1 MRASSRHPRRV
12 ASLRAALG
20 RIRAGVHLP
29 WREQRVGGSG
39 HANELRIVDVSV
51 VLITGCSSGFGLEA
65 ALAFARNGDTVVA
78 TMRDLSR
85 GERLAGAAAE
95 EALALDI
102 AALDVTAPHT
112 FADAVGLVVQAHG
125 RLDVLVNNAGI
136 NRVGSFE
143 DTSEAALREVMEV
156 NLFGP
161 LLLARAVLPA
171 MREQRGGCIL
181 NVSSLSGIAGLP
193 GDVSYTA
200 SKFALEGAIEAL
212 RHEVDR
218 WGIRVALVEAGLHA
232 TEIFAN
238 VLSGPLPIPED
249 SPYRPLIE
257 RRMANLRGRLGEAF
271 PPRRVAELLVRIAE
285 SDGERLRWPADAVA
299 ERVMATLFALDDAGR
314 DEFLRGVA
322 GSDWWSRGEPGP
334 GAAD

>member
-1 MRASSRHPRRV
+1 MA
-12 ASLRAALG
+12 
-20 RIRAGVHLP
+20 
-29 WREQRVGGSG
+29 
-39 HANELRIVDVSV
+39 V

-65 ALAFARNGDTVVA
+65 ALAFARNGDAVVA

-85 GERLAGAAAE
+85 GPALVAAAQAE
-95 EALALDI
+95 ALDI
-102 AALDVTAPHT
+102 ETAPLNVAEPHT
-112 FADAVGLVVQAHG
+112 FTGAVAGVVAAHG

-136 NRVGSFE
+136 NRVGAFE
-143 DTSEAALREVMEV
+143 DTSEAALREGLEV

-161 LLLARAVLPA
+161 LLLARAVLPV
-171 MREQRGGCIL
+171 MRGQGGGCII
-181 NVSSLSGIAGLP
+181 NVSSLSGVAGLP

-232 TEIFAN
+232 TNIFAD
-238 VLSGPLPIPED
+238 VLAGPLPLPPE

-257 RRMANLRGRLGEAF
+257 QRMAKLGARMGEALH
-271 PPRRVAELLVRIAE
+271 PRQVGELLVRIAE
-285 SDGERLRWPADAVA
+285 ADGERLRWPADALA
-299 ERVMATLFALDDAGR
+299 KSVMAKLFALDDAAR

-322 GSDWWSRGEPGP
+322 GSDWWSRGESPPEGSE
-334 GAAD
+334 

>member
-1 MRASSRHPRRV
+1 MA
-12 ASLRAALG
+12 
-20 RIRAGVHLP
+20 
-29 WREQRVGGSG
+29 
-39 HANELRIVDVSV
+39 V

-85 GERLAGAAAE
+85 SGRLAALANK
-95 EALALDI
+95 EALDLDI
-102 AALDVTAPHT
+102 AGLNVAEPHT
-112 FADAVGLVVQAHG
+112 FVDAVERVVAVHG

-136 NRVGSFE
+136 NRVGAFE
-143 DTSEAALREVMEV
+143 DTPEATLREVMEI

-171 MREQRGGCIL
+171 MREQRGGCII

-193 GDVSYTA
+193 GDVSYSA

-232 TEIFAN
+232 TEIFAE
-238 VLSGPLPIPED
+238 VLSGPLPVPAN

-257 RRMANLRGRLGEAF
+257 RRMANLGGRLGEAF
-271 PPRRVAELLVRIAE
+271 PPRRVGELLVRIAE
-285 SDGERLRWPADAVA
+285 SDGERLRWPADEVA
-299 ERVMATLFALDDAGR
+299 ERVMGTLFGLDDPAR

-322 GSDWWSRGEPGP
+322 GSDWWSRGEPDPDSAG
-334 GAAD
+334 

>member
-1 MRASSRHPRRV
+1 MAQV
-12 ASLRAALG
+12 A
-20 RIRAGVHLP
+20 
-29 WREQRVGGSG
+29 
-39 HANELRIVDVSV
+39 V

-65 ALAFARNGDTVVA
+65 ALAFARNGDSVVA
-78 TMRDLSR
+78 TMRDLAR
-85 GERLAGAAAE
+85 NGRLDAAAE
-95 EALALDI
+95 EEALAI
-102 AALDVTAPHT
+102 EMAPLNVAEPNT
-112 FADAVGLVVQAHG
+112 FAEVVDRVVEAYG

-136 NRVGSFE
+136 NRIGAFE
-143 DTSEAALREVMEV
+143 DTSEATFREVMEV

-171 MREQRGGCIL
+171 MRAQGGGWIV

-232 TEIFAN
+232 TGIFNEA
-238 VLSGPLPIPED
+238 LSGPLPIPEN
-249 SPYRPLIE
+249 SPYGPLIE
-257 RRMANLRGRLGEAF
+257 RRMADLAGRLGDAF
-271 PPRRVAELLVRIAE
+271 SPRRVGELLVRIAE
-285 SDGERLRWPADAVA
+285 SDGGRLRWPADEVA
-299 ERVMATLFALDDAGR
+299 ERVMATLFGLDDQAR

-322 GSDWWSRGEPGP
+322 GSDWWSRGHSSPDVP
-334 GAAD
+334 D